1 MKRRDAMT
9 GRVLLAF
16 SAILLCVCMTGLAWT
31 AQESLGLYEYLPADH
46 YLVSPNR
53 LFCAYVRDGSLVI
66 EYGSKPG
73 TTLQF
78 AYVSDKHR
86 NDSLLVFTLAT
97 RCEGSGD
104 NCMDPA
110 DHPGTFACWTLNNV
124 RNYTWWP
131 WFGLVQDTYAE
142 EVATFG
148 ENHCCMEAITGWYR
162 TVPPYRVRR
171 LWYGEH
177 SERAGLVTLS
187 DSGILQIHSTASPGS
202 PAIAAFGEVQAIE
215 SVSFTSDEDYSSS
228 AGAGEHHQTSSN
240 SYVFVNATAEP
251 LTITREQVSKV
262 EITEATKFETKK
274 VFEIDTEATITI
286 KKPGILFGA
295 GGSVELSVGVKHKT
309 EQKFEEEHE
318 EVKGHENG
326 LATDFEV
333 ESYHVNTLTVL
344 ETVYSWTVPID
355 GTFTIQFEGGPSV
368 TVDGTIEME
377 FTANTVSA
385 FLEEEHILEF
395 AEASRDRVVIRNNVT
410 PEMTQH
416 TAGAGVVHLAEWRLV
431 VFCHCK
437 GDEAPRMGW
446 IYPRHEEFVGY
457 YELTKV
463 SGKRTLGPGEELEI
477 DLNPVTCADCADG
490 SASQGIYLVLND
502 PQDYVYLYTF
512 LPGED

>member
-1 MKRRDAMT
+1 MA
-9 GRVLLAF
+9 
-16 SAILLCVCMTGLAWT
+16 
-31 AQESLGLYEYLPADH
+31 ADE
-46 YLVSPNR
+46 YLVSPSQM
-53 LFCAYVRDGSLVI
+53 FCAYIRDGELVI
-66 EYGSKPG
+66 EYGSSPG

-78 AYVSDKHR
+78 TYRSEKHKS
-86 NDSLLVFTLAT
+86 NSLLIFTLAT
-97 RCEGSGD
+97 RCTCARCEELW
-104 NCMDPA
+104 P
-110 DHPGTFACWTLNNV
+110 HPGDAIYSCFELDEVKKYTSC
-124 RNYTWWP
+124 TWWP
-131 WFGLVQDTYAE
+131 WFGLAE
-142 EVATFG
+142 SDHAWEITTFG
-148 ENHCCMEAITGWYR
+148 RDNCCSEALTAQLR
-162 TVPPYRVRR
+162 TLPPYRVRR
-171 LWYGEH
+171 LWYGDH

-187 DSGILQIHSTASPGS
+187 DSGVLQIHSTTSPSS
-202 PAIAAFGEVQAIE
+202 PAIAAFGEVQTIE
-215 SVSFTSDEDYSSS
+215 SVSFDSDEDYGSS
-228 AGAGEHHQTSSN
+228 AEAVQHHQTSSN

-286 KKPGILFGA
+286 KKPGVVWS
-295 GGSVELSVGVKHKT
+295 GSVELSVGVKRKT

-318 EVKGHENG
+318 EVTGQENG

-344 ETVYSWTVPID
+344 ETVYSWTVPIN
-355 GTFTIQFEGGPSV
+355 GKFTVRFEGGPSV

-395 AEASRDRVVIRNNVT
+395 AEVSRNRVTIQNNVT

-416 TAGAGVVHLAEWRLV
+416 MSGAGVVHLAEWRLV
-431 VFCHCK
+431 VFCHCR

-457 YELTKV
+457 YELSEV
-463 SGKRTLGPGEELEI
+463 SGKRTLGPGETLEF
-477 DLNPVTCADCADG
+477 DLDPAVCADCADG
-490 SASQGIYLVLND
+490 SPSQGVYVVLND

-512 LPGED
+512 LPID